1 METIIVEHDMKREIT
16 LLTSGLGCCSFCI
29 MITFLIIFIAEII
42 FALSFKEGIDN
53 ARIDS
58 AEDIYSD
65 PNSFAHLADF
75 ISIMYGVEIGIT
87 LIFLIIFMVKKL
99 YAKWY
104 INGKQYYN
112 CLMIFVLFVLW
123 IIAAIVVTLVYEE
136 ENDTD
141 LTFNKV
147 LALIIFFTI
156 CGPCC
161 IIFCW

>member
-1 METIIVEHDMKREIT
+1 METIMVEHDMKRQIT

-42 FALSFKEGIDN
+42 FALSFKEGFDN
-53 ARIDS
+53 VTTDS
-58 AEDIYSD
+58 VDIYSD

-104 INGKQYYN
+104 IDGKQYYN
-112 CLMIFVLFVLW
+112 CLMMLVLFVLW

-136 ENDTD
+136 ANDTD
-141 LTFNKV
+141 L
-147 LALIIFFTI
+147 I
-156 CGPCC
+156 
-161 IIFCW
+161 